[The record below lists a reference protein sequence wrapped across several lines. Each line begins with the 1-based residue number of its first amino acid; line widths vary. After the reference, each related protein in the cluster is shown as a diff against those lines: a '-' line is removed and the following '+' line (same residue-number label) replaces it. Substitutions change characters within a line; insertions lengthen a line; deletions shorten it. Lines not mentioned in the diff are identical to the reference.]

1 MNQSLCSWCIVCLI
15 GLPGYG
21 LRAGINQAASLAS
34 KRFQEAQAE
43 YKKLPRD
50 EQAAWQFAR
59 ATFDLAEFATNSTE
73 RSQVAEQGIAACKQL
88 LEREPNS
95 GPGHY
100 YLGMNLAQLARTR
113 GIGALKLVTEME
125 HEFGRARE
133 LDASLDFAGPD
144 RNLGLLYRDAP
155 TLISIGSRVRAKKHL
170 ERAVELAPDYPDNR
184 LNLIESFLNW
194 GDRPGVKRETK
205 ALNEAW
211 PRARAALTG
220 ENWTSSWVDWETR
233 REKVQKKVEEPPRG
247 LDAPARKE

>member
-1 MNQSLCSWCIVCLI
+1 M
-15 GLPGYG
+15 GLTGYG
-21 LRAGINQAASLAS
+21 LRAEVSQSAALAAR
-34 KRFQEAQAE
+34 RFQEAQAE
-43 YKKLPRD
+43 YRKLPRD

-59 ATFDLAEFATNSTE
+59 ASFDLAEFATNSAE
-73 RSQVAEQGIAACKQL
+73 RSQVAEQGIEACKQL
-88 LEREPNS
+88 IERRPKS

-125 HEFGRARE
+125 HEFGIARE
-133 LDASLDFAGPD
+133 LDATLDFAWPD

-155 TLISIGSRVRAKKHL
+155 TVISIGSRVRAKKHL

-184 LNLIESFLNW
+184 LNLIESFLSW

-211 PRARAALTG
+211 PRARATLTG
-220 ENWTSSWVDWETR
+220 ENWASSWVDWETR
-233 REKVQKKVEEPPRG
+233 REKVQKKVEESPRG